1 MTRRGYHYQGQ
12 PGPLQGNPLP
22 GRSSRSGSGDE
33 CQWCLLQANPE
44 ELPHPRR
51 RLASCLRSEAR
62 PALRVICAVLLL
74 LVIYSRPASCEVPE
88 GTWLLAN
95 RVAIQ
100 VFDCSGLLCGK
111 IVWLAR
117 PRTTVGRPDVD
128 HLNPDP
134 KLRQRPLC
142 GLTIL
147 WGLPPNGPGHWRSL
161 PRPHRNTDPR
171 SPAEL
176 AWALLSMRTS
186 LRRRFAV
193 RARKRGPERSDP
205 PSFSLIH
212 FIRGG
217 VPSGSNIDRI
227 TAT

>member
-1 MTRRGYHYQGQ
+1 MRFARLCCCSSFTVARLHVKCRKERGCSQT
-12 PGPLQGNPLP
+12 
-22 GRSSRSGSGDE
+22 
-33 CQWCLLQANPE
+33 
-44 ELPHPRR
+44 
-51 RLASCLRSEAR
+51 
-62 PALRVICAVLLL
+62 V
-74 LVIYSRPASCEVPE
+74 
-88 GTWLLAN
+88 
-95 RVAIQ
+95 VAIQ

-117 PRTTVGRPDVD
+117 SRTTAGRPDVD

-147 WGLPPNGPGHWRSL
+147 WGLRSKGPGHWIPMTATLITSLLSL
-161 PRPHRNTDPR
+161 PLPTEYLHAFI
-171 SPAEL
+171 AEFPSS
-176 AWALLSMRTS
+176 AARTS
-186 LRRRFAV
+186 LRRRFAG

-205 PSFSLIH
+205 SSFSLIH